1 MPAVANEQAYQDMIN
16 MLNNFMKQVSEQCS
30 VMEKAAAD
38 CVDNFEDPA
47 ATAAQGKI
55 AASISN
61 IKAQYEEMQNAIKYM
76 QEEIE
81 RIREKNK
88 KAVAEIDNV

>member
-38 CVDNFEDPA
+38 CVDNFEDHA
-47 ATAAQGKI
+47 ATAAQRKI

-61 IKAQYEEMQNAIKYM
+61 IKAQYEEMQNAIQYM